1 MQMIRMRRLLDNI
14 EIKLICLLLAVIMWL
29 SASNKTDIVS
39 KARSFI
45 SRSGQGAI
53 NLLDV
58 PVELIGIK
66 DTVKFIADPSRIS
79 MEIICNSGANID
91 ITNLKA
97 KVKLTSKDKDKVSLK
112 ESNVELPDGLIF
124 IKSEPTELNIHQKR

>member
-1 MQMIRMRRLLDNI
+1 MRRLLDNI
-14 EIKLICLLLAVIMWL
+14 EIKLICLVLAVIMWL
-29 SASNKTDIVS
+29 YASNRTDIVS

-53 NLLDV
+53 TLLDV

-66 DTVKFIADPSRIS
+66 DAVKFTANPSRIS
-79 MEIICNSGANID
+79 MEIVCSSGADID
-91 ITNLKA
+91 ITNLRA
-97 KVKLTSKDKDKVSLK
+97 KIRLTGKDKDKVSLR
-112 ESNVELPDGLIF
+112 EDNVELPNGLIF

>member
-1 MQMIRMRRLLDNI
+1 MRRLLDNI

-29 SASNKTDIVS
+29 YASNKTDIVS

-45 SRSGQGAI
+45 SRSEQGAI
-53 NLLDV
+53 TLIDV

-66 DTVKFIADPSRIS
+66 DDVKFTAEPSRIS
-79 MEIICNSGANID
+79 LEITYNSGTDID
-91 ITNLKA
+91 IANLRA
-97 KVKLTSKDKDKVSLK
+97 RVKLAGKDKDKVSLR
-112 ESNVELPDGLIF
+112 EDNVELPDGLIF